1 MMALSP
7 SLLAL
12 AAIDLEGPRRVRA
25 NDAEFLSARRQR
37 FEVLDRRAGLDPG
50 AVGLPLLL
58 DLDLA
63 HRIAHRT
70 VDLAASIGHDRFESF
85 LWNGRERL
93 PAARLRLA
101 HAKVG
106 ELGR

>member
-1 MMALSP
+1 MALSA

-12 AAIDLEGPRRVRA
+12 AAIVLEGPRRVRA

-37 FEVLDRRAGLDPG
+37 FEVLDGVAGLDPG

-58 DLDLA
+58 GLGLA
-63 HRIAHRT
+63 HRIAHRA
-70 VDLAASIGHDRFESF
+70 VDLAAGIGDHGFE
-85 LWNGRERL
+85 LLLRDGRERL

-106 ELGR
+106 EFGG